1 MKVFPIYIVFEAS
14 ILYREAEQ
22 AIELIKR
29 TIVRFRTNPYDLEI
43 VSLGIMA
50 YQADVHIIR
59 KLTPIIDIDYKI
71 DKKLYD
77 LKAPIKKNT
86 KVGVLKISY
95 DNKEYS
101 YDLIVKEDIKKASF
115 LKTYFNLFKDI
126 ISGTKS

>member
-1 MKVFPIYIVFEAS
+1 MLF
-14 ILYREAEQ
+14 
-22 AIELIKR
+22 KR
-29 TIVRFRTNPYDLEI
+29 KCKFNSKQKHTKN
-43 VSLGIMA
+43 
-50 YQADVHIIR
+50 
-59 KLTPIIDIDYKI
+59 IDYKI